1 MKLEEAIQ
9 QKNFDN
15 EHIKLVLNIMYTG
28 NWLHLL
34 QTRRLKK
41 YGLSHQQFNVLRILR
56 GQHPRA
62 ASVGLVLSRMLE
74 PSSNITRLVDKLE
87 QKGLVS
93 RFENK
98 ENRRMQDL
106 KITKEGLD
114 LLKKI
119 GIEMENFKPELTD
132 ISEDEAKLANDV
144 LDRMRADL
152 AKKG

>member
-1 MKLEEAIQ
+1 MKLEDAIQ
-9 QKNFDN
+9 QKNFEN
-15 EHIKLVLNIMYTG
+15 EYIKLVLNIMYTG

-56 GQHPRA
+56 GQHPKA

-93 RFENK
+93 RYENK

-119 GIEMENFKPELTD
+119 GHEMENFKPELAD
-132 ISEDEAKLANDV
+132 ISEKEAELANDV
-144 LDRMRADL
+144 LDRLRVDL